1 MADDNTRHPDRDDDR
16 HAGTPGDGELEGQG
30 DLDDDAGDDEDLDG
44 VDDGFDEDEDLD
56 GDDEDGED
64 EEGPNLA
71 GANLDHT
78 ISDEAGTRLTLDEI
92 KAGALVP
99 TDMAQEM
106 KTSFLE
112 YSMSVIVARALPDVR
127 DGLKPVHRRILYAMN
142 EAGITPN
149 KPHKKSAWTV
159 GEVMGK
165 YHPHGD
171 ASIYDAM
178 VRMAQ
183 DFSMRLPLIDGHGN
197 FGSIDGDPPAAM
209 RYTESRLTRAAMEML
224 ADLNKETVDVQPNYD
239 ESLTEPA
246 VLPSRFPNLLVNG
259 SNGIAVGMATNIP
272 PHNLKEVTD
281 AVCLMIDNPD
291 VTLDDLMRVL
301 PGPDFPTG
309 GIIMGT
315 SGIRDAYETGRG
327 SITVRSKVHVEQRKN
342 GRQRLVVTEIPYQ
355 VNKGLLQEKI
365 AQAVNEKKIEGI
377 SDMRDESNRKGM
389 RIVIDLKN
397 GAVPQVVL
405 NNLYKRTQLQANFGV
420 IDIAL
425 VDGVPRTL
433 SLKEMLHYY
442 IEHQR
447 DVVTRRTKFDL
458 DKALK
463 RVHILEGLLIAVDNI
478 DEIVHII
485 RSSHDDAEA
494 KSRMHDRFGL
504 DDVQGEAILQMRLR
518 RLTGLAR
525 EELVGQ
531 IDELHKMIAYY
542 RDLLDHPE
550 KLMGVVKDEL
560 RAISDRFADARR
572 TKIEGSDV
580 QDLDVEDLIA
590 EEDMVVTFTHAGYV
604 KRLPVATY
612 RSQHRGG
619 KGMRGLSLKDKDF
632 VEDLFVASTHDYVL
646 FFTNRGKVYRLKVHE
661 LPLGSRTA
669 RGSAL
674 VNVLNL
680 DEGEHPTAV
689 LSCRDFPPDEYLLF
703 ATKQGMVKKTA
714 MSAYDV
720 NRTGGLIAIN
730 LKSGDE
736 LVNVRRV
743 KPGEKVILCSTNGK
757 AILFDESEI
766 RPMGRNTSGVRGI
779 ALKDGAEMLGM
790 EISNGNGD
798 LVVMTEKG
806 YGKRTPVAEYTEH
819 KRGGQGVQTIAIT
832 PKKGNLVA
840 CRVVGPQHELMI
852 VSEEGVMIRLH
863 ATDIP
868 KLGRS
873 TQGVKIMNLG
883 ESDKV
888 AAMARMVAQKKAT
901 KQKAKRATDQATLD
915 FGAAGGSQD
924 DDQTSVDVGG
934 EEEYDA
940 DMLDDE

>member
-1 MADDNTRHPDRDDDR
+1 MADDNNKNNGVDDEDSNLGDRDDEFEDDVDND
-16 HAGTPGDGELEGQG
+16 A
-30 DLDDDAGDDEDLDG
+30 DLDDSDEDFDDEDSG
-44 VDDGFDEDEDLD
+44 NS
-56 GDDEDGED
+56 
-64 EEGPNLA
+64 EEELANLA

-78 ISDEAGTRLTLDEI
+78 ISDEAGTRLDLSDIHGGTL
-92 KAGALVP
+92 KP
-99 TDMAQEM
+99 TDMATEM
-106 KTSFLE
+106 KQSFLE

-127 DGLKPVHRRILYAMN
+127 DGLKPVQRRILYAMN

-171 ASIYDAM
+171 SSIYEAM
-178 VRMAQ
+178 AHMAQ

-246 VLPSRFPNLLVNG
+246 VLPARYPNLLVNG
-259 SNGIAVGMATNIP
+259 SQGIAVGMATNIP
-272 PHNLKEVTD
+272 PHNLREVAA
-281 AVCLMIDNPD
+281 AVDMLIDNPD
-291 VTLDDLMRVL
+291 ATTDELMTVL

-315 SGIRDAYETGRG
+315 EGIHDVYETGRG
-327 SITVRSKVHVEQRKN
+327 SITVRAKVHVENIGKG

-377 SDMRDESNRKGM
+377 SDLRDETNRKGM
-389 RIVIDLKN
+389 RIVIDLKS

-405 NNLYKRTQLQANFGV
+405 NNLYKKTQLQTNFNA

-433 SLKEMLHYY
+433 SLREMLQYY
-442 IEHQR
+442 IDHQI
-447 DVVTRRTKFDL
+447 DVVTRRTQFDL

-463 RVHILEGLLIAVDNI
+463 DVHIKEGLLIAVDNI

-494 KSRMHDRFGL
+494 KSRMHERFGL
-504 DDVQGEAILQMRLR
+504 DDIQGEAILQMRLR

-525 EELVGQ
+525 DQLVSE
-531 IDELHKMIAYY
+531 IDELHKLIAYY
-542 RDLLDHPE
+542 QDLLAHRE
-550 KLMGVVKDEL
+550 KILGVIKDEL
-560 RAISDRFADARR
+560 GQIVDRFADKRR
-572 TKIEGSDV
+572 TTITTQEA

-590 EEDMVVTFTHAGYV
+590 EEDMVVTVTHAGYI

-612 RSQHRGG
+612 RSQRRGG
-619 KGMRGLSLKDKDF
+619 KGIQGLSLKGGDF
-632 VEDLFVASTHDYVL
+632 VEDLFVASTHDYVM
-646 FFTNRGKVYRLKVHE
+646 FFTNFGKVYRLKVHE
-661 LPLGSRTA
+661 LPIGSRQA
-669 RGSAL
+669 RGTAI
-674 VNVLNL
+674 VNVLPL
-680 DEGEHPTAV
+680 AEGEHPTAV
-689 LSCRDFPPDEYLLF
+689 ITCRDFPADEYLMF
-703 ATKQGMVKKTA
+703 ATRNGMVKKTA
-714 MSAYDV
+714 MSEYD
-720 NRTGGLIAIN
+720 RSRRDGIIAIN
-730 LKSGDE
+730 LKKGDE

-743 KPGEKVILCSTNGK
+743 RAGEKVILVSTDGK
-757 AILFDESEI
+757 AILFDESDV
-766 RPMGRNTSGVRGI
+766 RAMGRGTSGVRGI
-779 ALKDGAEMLGM
+779 TLKGDARMLGM

-798 LVVMTEKG
+798 LFVITEKG
-806 YGKRTPVAEYTEH
+806 YGKRTPVSEYPEH
-819 KRGGQGVQTIAIT
+819 KRGGQGVYTIAMT
-832 PKKGNLVA
+832 TKKGNLAA

-852 VSEEGVMIRLH
+852 VSEEGVVIRVKS
-863 ATDIP
+863 TEIS

-873 TQGVKIMNLG
+873 TQGVKVMNLT

-888 AAMARMVAQKKAT
+888 SAVARMVAHKKKAP
-901 KQKAKRATDQATLD
+901 KHDENQATLD
-915 FGAAGGSQD
+915 LAAAGEREPD
-924 DDQTSVDVGG
+924 EEDSVDVGG
-934 EEEYDA
+934 EEEIGTDL
-940 DMLDDE
+940 LDEE